1 MDGVMATQAYM
12 KEQAT
17 EQSPKKIDDFELEPV
32 PEKAKRSW
40 WVISLIWLAI
50 GIDISGLFL
59 GSILS
64 SGIGFEDAL
73 IATFVGSGL
82 LAIIAML
89 CANIGFQAGVSTPL
103 VSSAVF
109 GRNGGK
115 ILGLIN
121 GVSLVG
127 WFAFQADFFAYIMVD
142 ALMKYDIMVSHLTA
156 LIAGSVL
163 MMMTAIYG
171 VRALGRLSTYSVP
184 LMVTLIT
191 VGLFMAADY
200 QGGAAPS
207 ITDPLTL
214 GQAISFVMSIWIL
227 AAVAAPDIAR
237 YAKSRKDAILGA
249 GIGFLVGNSAI
260 ILIAL
265 ILTKM
270 TGTDDLVE
278 VFFSLGLGMAAII
291 VLVFAQWTTNS
302 SNLTSGGLC
311 MSMVLPNVPR
321 PVLVVLMTIVGIGI
335 AQLGMVN
342 KFTDFLM
349 LLSVTIAPAA
359 GVYIVQYYL
368 IDASKMS
375 FERIQQVPNWML
387 KGLVSWAFGTAF
399 SACTAPEF
407 FELFSFTS
415 ISALDGILA
424 AGALYFVLVK
434 LSAVSDKSRSASDKE
449 ESL

>member
-1 MDGVMATQAYM
+1 MDGTMAAEAYVN
-12 KEQAT
+12 KPEAT
-17 EQSPKKIDDFELEPV
+17 HSHKKIDDFELEPV

-73 IATFVGSGL
+73 LATFIGSGL
-82 LAIIAML
+82 LAVIAML

-115 ILGLIN
+115 ILGFIN
-121 GVSLVG
+121 GISLVG
-127 WFAFQADFFAYIMVD
+127 WFAFQADFFAFIMVD
-142 ALMKYDIMVSHLTA
+142 ALAKYDIIISHLTA
-156 LIAGSVL
+156 LIGGSVL

-171 VRALGRLSTYSVP
+171 VRALGKLSTYSVP

-191 VGLFMAADY
+191 IGLFMAADY

-207 ITDPLTL
+207 IEDPLTL

-237 YAKSRKDAILGA
+237 YAKTRRDAILGA

-278 VFFSLGLGMAAII
+278 VFFTLGLGMAAII

-311 MSMVLPNVPR
+311 MSMVLPKIPR
-321 PVLVVLMTIVGIGI
+321 PVLIVVMTIVGIGI

-359 GVYIVQYYL
+359 GVYIVQYYVL
-368 IDASKMS
+368 DSTKMS
-375 FERIQQVPNWML
+375 FENIQQVPAWMFR
-387 KGLVSWAFGTAF
+387 GLASWAFGTAF

-407 FELFSFTS
+407 FNLFSFTS

-424 AGALYFVLVK
+424 AGGIYLALMK
-434 LSAVSDKSRSASDKE
+434 LSPSRDKE
-449 ESL
+449 

>member
-1 MDGVMATQAYM
+1 MDGTMAAEAYVN
-12 KEQAT
+12 KPEAT
-17 EQSPKKIDDFELEPV
+17 HSHKKIDDFELEPV

-73 IATFVGSGL
+73 LATFIGSGL

-103 VSSAVF
+103 MSSAVF

-115 ILGLIN
+115 ILGFIN
-121 GVSLVG
+121 GISLIG
-127 WFAFQADFFAYIMVD
+127 WFAFQADFFAFIMVD
-142 ALMKYDIMVSHLTA
+142 ALAKYDIIISHLTA
-156 LIAGSVL
+156 LIGGSVL

-171 VRALGRLSTYSVP
+171 VRALGKLSTYSVP

-191 VGLFMAADY
+191 IGLFMAADY
-200 QGGAAPS
+200 QGGATPT
-207 ITDPLTL
+207 IEDPLTL

-237 YAKSRKDAILGA
+237 YAKTRRDAILGA

-278 VFFSLGLGMAAII
+278 VFFTLGLGMAAII

-311 MSMVLPNVPR
+311 MSMVLPKIPR
-321 PVLVVLMTIVGIGI
+321 PVLVVIMTIVGIGI

-359 GVYIVQYYL
+359 GVYIVQYYVL
-368 IDASKMS
+368 DSTKMS
-375 FERIQQVPNWML
+375 FENIQQVPAWMF
-387 KGLVSWAFGTAF
+387 KGLASWAFGTAF

-407 FELFSFTS
+407 FNLFSFTS

-424 AGALYFVLVK
+424 AGVIYLALMK
-434 LSAVSDKSRSASDKE
+434 LSPSSDKE
-449 ESL
+449 

>member
-1 MDGVMATQAYM
+1 MDGTMAAEAYVN
-12 KEQAT
+12 KPEAT
-17 EQSPKKIDDFELEPV
+17 HSHKKIDDFELEPV

-73 IATFVGSGL
+73 LATFIGSGL

-115 ILGLIN
+115 ILGFIN
-121 GVSLVG
+121 GISLVG
-127 WFAFQADFFAYIMVD
+127 WFAFQADFFAFIMVD
-142 ALMKYDIMVSHLTA
+142 ALAKYDIIISHLTA
-156 LIAGSVL
+156 LIGGSVL
-163 MMMTAIYG
+163 IMMTAIYG
-171 VRALGRLSTYSVP
+171 VRALGKLSTYSVP

-191 VGLFMAADY
+191 IGLFMAADY

-207 ITDPLTL
+207 IEDPLTL

-237 YAKSRKDAILGA
+237 YAKTRRDAILGA

-278 VFFSLGLGMAAII
+278 VFFTLGLGMAAII

-311 MSMVLPNVPR
+311 MSMVLPKIPR
-321 PVLVVLMTIVGIGI
+321 PVLVVIMTIVGIGI

-359 GVYIVQYYL
+359 GVYIVQYYVL
-368 IDASKMS
+368 DSTKMS
-375 FERIQQVPNWML
+375 FENIQQVPAWMF
-387 KGLVSWAFGTAF
+387 KGLASWAFGTAF

-407 FELFSFTS
+407 FNLFSFTS

-424 AGALYFVLVK
+424 AGVIYLALMK
-434 LSAVSDKSRSASDKE
+434 LSPSSNKE
-449 ESL
+449 

>member
-1 MDGVMATQAYM
+1 MDGIMAAEAYVN
-12 KEQAT
+12 KPEAT
-17 EQSPKKIDDFELEPV
+17 HSHKKIDDFELEPV

-73 IATFVGSGL
+73 LATFIGSGL

-115 ILGLIN
+115 ILGFIN
-121 GVSLVG
+121 GISLVG
-127 WFAFQADFFAYIMVD
+127 WFAFQADFFAFIMVD
-142 ALMKYDIMVSHLTA
+142 ALAKYDIIISHLTA
-156 LIAGSVL
+156 LIGGSVL

-171 VRALGRLSTYSVP
+171 VRALGKLSTYSVP

-191 VGLFMAADY
+191 IGLFMAADY

-207 ITDPLTL
+207 IEDPLTL

-237 YAKSRKDAILGA
+237 YAKTRRDAILGA

-278 VFFSLGLGMAAII
+278 VFFTLGLGMAAII

-311 MSMVLPNVPR
+311 MSMVLPKIPR
-321 PVLVVLMTIVGIGI
+321 PVLIVVMTIVGIGI

-359 GVYIVQYYL
+359 GVYIVQYYVL
-368 IDASKMS
+368 DSTKMS
-375 FERIQQVPNWML
+375 FENIQQVPAWMFR
-387 KGLVSWAFGTAF
+387 GLASWAFGTAF

-407 FELFSFTS
+407 FNLFSFTS

-424 AGALYFVLVK
+424 AGGIYLALMK
-434 LSAVSDKSRSASDKE
+434 LSPSSDKE
-449 ESL
+449 

>member
-1 MDGVMATQAYM
+1 MDGTMAAEAYVN
-12 KEQAT
+12 KPEAT
-17 EQSPKKIDDFELEPV
+17 HSHKKIDDFELEPV

-73 IATFVGSGL
+73 LATFIGSGL

-115 ILGLIN
+115 ILGFIN
-121 GVSLVG
+121 GISLVG
-127 WFAFQADFFAYIMVD
+127 WFAFQADFFAFIMVD
-142 ALMKYDIMVSHLTA
+142 ALAKYDIIISHLTA
-156 LIAGSVL
+156 LIGGSVL

-171 VRALGRLSTYSVP
+171 VRALGKLSTYSVP

-191 VGLFMAADY
+191 IGLFMAADY

-207 ITDPLTL
+207 IEDPLTL

-237 YAKSRKDAILGA
+237 YAKTRRDAILGA

-278 VFFSLGLGMAAII
+278 VFFTLGLGMAAII

-311 MSMVLPNVPR
+311 MSMVLPKIPR
-321 PVLVVLMTIVGIGI
+321 PVLVVIMTIVGIGI

-359 GVYIVQYYL
+359 GVYIVQYYVL
-368 IDASKMS
+368 DSTKMS
-375 FERIQQVPNWML
+375 FENIQQVPAWMF
-387 KGLVSWAFGTAF
+387 KGLASWALGTAF

-407 FELFSFTS
+407 FNLFSFTS

-424 AGALYFVLVK
+424 AGVIYLALMK
-434 LSAVSDKSRSASDKE
+434 LSPSSVKE
-449 ESL
+449 

>member
-1 MDGVMATQAYM
+1 MDGTMAAEAYVN
-12 KEQAT
+12 KPEAT
-17 EQSPKKIDDFELEPV
+17 HSHKKIDDFELEPV

-73 IATFVGSGL
+73 LATFIGSGL

-115 ILGLIN
+115 ILGFIN
-121 GVSLVG
+121 GISLVG
-127 WFAFQADFFAYIMVD
+127 WFAFQADFFAFIMVD
-142 ALMKYDIMVSHLTA
+142 ALAKYDIIISHLTG
-156 LIAGSVL
+156 LIGGSVL

-171 VRALGRLSTYSVP
+171 VRALGKLSTYSVP

-191 VGLFMAADY
+191 IGLFMAADY

-207 ITDPLTL
+207 IEDPLTL

-237 YAKSRKDAILGA
+237 YAKTRRDAILGA

-278 VFFSLGLGMAAII
+278 VFFTLGLGMAAII

-311 MSMVLPNVPR
+311 MSMVLPKIPR
-321 PVLVVLMTIVGIGI
+321 PVLVVIMTIVGIGI

-359 GVYIVQYYL
+359 GVYIVQYYVL
-368 IDASKMS
+368 DSTKMS
-375 FERIQQVPNWML
+375 FENIQQVPAWMF
-387 KGLVSWAFGTAF
+387 KGLASWAFGTAF

-407 FELFSFTS
+407 FNLFSFTS

-424 AGALYFVLVK
+424 AGVIYLALMK
-434 LSAVSDKSRSASDKE
+434 LSPSSDKE
-449 ESL
+449 

>member
-1 MDGVMATQAYM
+1 MDGNMAAEAYVN
-12 KEQAT
+12 KPEAT
-17 EQSPKKIDDFELEPV
+17 HSHKKIDDFELEPV

-73 IATFVGSGL
+73 LATFIGSGL

-115 ILGLIN
+115 ILGFIN
-121 GVSLVG
+121 GISLVG
-127 WFAFQADFFAYIMVD
+127 WFAFQADFFAFIMVD
-142 ALMKYDIMVSHLTA
+142 ALAKYDIIISHLTA
-156 LIAGSVL
+156 LIGGSVL

-171 VRALGRLSTYSVP
+171 VRALGKLSTYSVP

-191 VGLFMAADY
+191 IGLFMAADY
-200 QGGAAPS
+200 QGGVAPS
-207 ITDPLTL
+207 IEDPLTL

-237 YAKSRKDAILGA
+237 YAKTRRDAILGA

-278 VFFSLGLGMAAII
+278 VFFTLGLGMAAII

-311 MSMVLPNVPR
+311 MSMVLPKIPR
-321 PVLVVLMTIVGIGI
+321 PVLVVIMTIVGIGI

-359 GVYIVQYYL
+359 GVYIVQYYVL
-368 IDASKMS
+368 DSTKMS
-375 FERIQQVPNWML
+375 FENIQQVPAWMF
-387 KGLVSWAFGTAF
+387 KGLASWAFGTAF

-407 FELFSFTS
+407 FNLFSFTS

-424 AGALYFVLVK
+424 AGVIYLALMK
-434 LSAVSDKSRSASDKE
+434 LSPSSDKE
-449 ESL
+449 

>member
-1 MDGVMATQAYM
+1 MDGTMAAEAYVN
-12 KEQAT
+12 KPEAT
-17 EQSPKKIDDFELEPV
+17 HSHKKIDDFELEPV

-73 IATFVGSGL
+73 LATFIGSGL

-115 ILGLIN
+115 ILGFIN
-121 GVSLVG
+121 GISLVG
-127 WFAFQADFFAYIMVD
+127 WFAFQADFFAFIMVD
-142 ALMKYDIMVSHLTA
+142 ALAKYDIIISHLTA
-156 LIAGSVL
+156 LIGGSVL

-171 VRALGRLSTYSVP
+171 VRALGKLSTYSVP

-191 VGLFMAADY
+191 IGLFMAADY

-207 ITDPLTL
+207 IEDPLTL

-237 YAKSRKDAILGA
+237 YAKTRRDAILGA

-278 VFFSLGLGMAAII
+278 VFFTLGLGMAAII

-311 MSMVLPNVPR
+311 MSMVLPKIPR
-321 PVLVVLMTIVGIGI
+321 PVLVVIMTIVGIGI

-359 GVYIVQYYL
+359 GVYIVQYYVL
-368 IDASKMS
+368 DSTKMS
-375 FERIQQVPNWML
+375 FENIQQVPAWMFR
-387 KGLVSWAFGTAF
+387 GLASWAFGTAF

-407 FELFSFTS
+407 FNLFSFTS

-424 AGALYFVLVK
+424 AGGIYLALMK
-434 LSAVSDKSRSASDKE
+434 LSPSSDKE
-449 ESL
+449 

>member
-1 MDGVMATQAYM
+1 MDGTMAAEAYVN
-12 KEQAT
+12 KPEAT
-17 EQSPKKIDDFELEPV
+17 HSHKKIDDFELEPV

-73 IATFVGSGL
+73 LATFIGSGL

-115 ILGLIN
+115 ILGFIN
-121 GVSLVG
+121 GISLVG
-127 WFAFQADFFAYIMVD
+127 WFAFQADFFAFIMVD
-142 ALMKYDIMVSHLTA
+142 ALAKYDIIISHLTA
-156 LIAGSVL
+156 LIGGSVL

-171 VRALGRLSTYSVP
+171 VRALGKLSTYSVP

-191 VGLFMAADY
+191 IGLFMAADY
-200 QGGAAPS
+200 QGGAAPT
-207 ITDPLTL
+207 IEDPLTL

-237 YAKSRKDAILGA
+237 YAKTRRDAILGA

-278 VFFSLGLGMAAII
+278 VFFTLGLGMAAII

-311 MSMVLPNVPR
+311 MSMVLPKIPR
-321 PVLVVLMTIVGIGI
+321 PVLVVIMTIVGIGI

-359 GVYIVQYYL
+359 GVYIVQYYVL
-368 IDASKMS
+368 DSTKMS
-375 FERIQQVPNWML
+375 FENIQQVPAWMF
-387 KGLVSWAFGTAF
+387 KGLASWAFGTAF

-407 FELFSFTS
+407 FNLFSFTS

-424 AGALYFVLVK
+424 AGGIYLALMK
-434 LSAVSDKSRSASDKE
+434 LSPSSDKE
-449 ESL
+449 

>member
-1 MDGVMATQAYM
+1 MDGTMAAEAYVN
-12 KEQAT
+12 KPEAT
-17 EQSPKKIDDFELEPV
+17 HSHKKIDDFELEPV

-50 GIDISGLFL
+50 GIDFSGLFL

-73 IATFVGSGL
+73 LATFIGSGL

-115 ILGLIN
+115 ILGFIN
-121 GVSLVG
+121 GISLVG
-127 WFAFQADFFAYIMVD
+127 WFAFQADFFAFIMVD
-142 ALMKYDIMVSHLTA
+142 ALAKYDIIISHLTA
-156 LIAGSVL
+156 LIGGSVL

-171 VRALGRLSTYSVP
+171 VRALGKLSTYSVP

-191 VGLFMAADY
+191 IGLFMAADY

-207 ITDPLTL
+207 IEDPLTL

-237 YAKSRKDAILGA
+237 YAKTRRDAILGA

-260 ILIAL
+260 IIIAL

-278 VFFSLGLGMAAII
+278 VFFTLGLGMAAII

-311 MSMVLPNVPR
+311 MSMVLPKIPR
-321 PVLVVLMTIVGIGI
+321 PVLVVIMTIVGIGI

-359 GVYIVQYYL
+359 GVYIVQYYVL
-368 IDASKMS
+368 DSTKMS
-375 FERIQQVPNWML
+375 FENIQQVPAWMF
-387 KGLVSWAFGTAF
+387 KGLASWAFGTAF

-407 FELFSFTS
+407 FNLFSFTS

-424 AGALYFVLVK
+424 AGVIYLALMK
-434 LSAVSDKSRSASDKE
+434 LSPSSDKE
-449 ESL
+449 

>member
-1 MDGVMATQAYM
+1 MDGTMAAEAYVN
-12 KEQAT
+12 KPEAT
-17 EQSPKKIDDFELEPV
+17 HSHKKIDDFELEPV

-73 IATFVGSGL
+73 LATFIGSGL

-115 ILGLIN
+115 ILGFIN
-121 GVSLVG
+121 GISLVG
-127 WFAFQADFFAYIMVD
+127 WFAFQADFFAFIMVD
-142 ALMKYDIMVSHLTA
+142 ALAKYDIIISHLTA
-156 LIAGSVL
+156 LIGGSVL

-171 VRALGRLSTYSVP
+171 VRALGKLSTYSVP

-191 VGLFMAADY
+191 IGLFMAADY

-207 ITDPLTL
+207 IEDPLTL

-237 YAKSRKDAILGA
+237 YAKTRRDAILGA

-278 VFFSLGLGMAAII
+278 VFFTLGLGMAAII

-311 MSMVLPNVPR
+311 MSMVLPKIPR
-321 PVLVVLMTIVGIGI
+321 PVLVVIMTIVGIGI

-359 GVYIVQYYL
+359 GVYIVQYYVL
-368 IDASKMS
+368 DSTKMS
-375 FERIQQVPNWML
+375 FENIQQVPAWMF
-387 KGLVSWAFGTAF
+387 KGLASWAFGTAF

-407 FELFSFTS
+407 FNLFSFTS

-424 AGALYFVLVK
+424 AGVIYLTLMK
-434 LSAVSDKSRSASDKE
+434 LSPSSNKE
-449 ESL
+449 

>member
-1 MDGVMATQAYM
+1 MNKETYMEEETTELSQAGQTQ
-12 KEQAT
+12 KN
-17 EQSPKKIDDFELEPV
+17 IDDFELEPV
-32 PEKAKRSW
+32 PEKARRSW

-64 SGIGFEDAL
+64 SAMGFEDAL

-82 LAIIAML
+82 LAVIAML
-89 CANIGFQAGVSTPL
+89 CANIGFQSGVSTSL
-103 VSSAVF
+103 MSSAVF

-115 ILGLIN
+115 ILGFIN
-121 GVSLVG
+121 GISLVG
-127 WFAFQADFFAYIMVD
+127 WFAFQADFFAFILVD
-142 ALMKYDIMVSHLTA
+142 ALAKYEIVVSHLSA
-156 LIAGSVL
+156 LIGGSIL
-163 MMMTAIYG
+163 MMATAIYG
-171 VRALGRLSTYSVP
+171 VRALGKLSTYSVP

-191 VGLFMAADY
+191 LGLFMAADY
-200 QGGAAPS
+200 QGSGAPS
-207 ITDPLTL
+207 ITDPLTM

-237 YAKSRKDAILGA
+237 YAKTRKDAILGA

-260 ILIAL
+260 ILVAL
-265 ILTKM
+265 ILTKI

-311 MSMVLPNVPR
+311 MSMVLPKVPR
-321 PVLVVLMTIVGIGI
+321 PILVILMTVAGIAI
-335 AQLGMVN
+335 AQLGMVD
-342 KFTDFLM
+342 KFTEFLM

-359 GVYIVQYYL
+359 GVYIAQYYVL
-368 IDASKMS
+368 DSSKMN
-375 FERIQQVPNWML
+375 FKNIQQVPSWML
-387 KGLVSWAFGTAF
+387 RGLASWVFGTVF

-407 FELFSFTS
+407 FDLFSLTS
-415 ISALDGILA
+415 ISALDGIIA
-424 AGALYFVLVK
+424 SAVFYIALMK
-434 LSAVSDKSRSASDKE
+434 LSKRKNLSK
-449 ESL
+449 

>member
-1 MDGVMATQAYM
+1 MDGTMAAEAYVN
-12 KEQAT
+12 KPEAT
-17 EQSPKKIDDFELEPV
+17 HSHKKIDDFELEPV

-73 IATFVGSGL
+73 LATFIGSGL

-115 ILGLIN
+115 ILGFIN
-121 GVSLVG
+121 GISLVG
-127 WFAFQADFFAYIMVD
+127 WFAFQADFFAFIMVD
-142 ALMKYDIMVSHLTA
+142 ALAKYDIIISHLTA
-156 LIAGSVL
+156 LIGGSVL

-171 VRALGRLSTYSVP
+171 VRALGKLSTYSVP

-191 VGLFMAADY
+191 IGLFMAADY
-200 QGGAAPS
+200 QGGAAPT
-207 ITDPLTL
+207 IEDPLTL

-237 YAKSRKDAILGA
+237 YAKTRRDAILGA

-278 VFFSLGLGMAAII
+278 VFFTLGLGMAAII

-311 MSMVLPNVPR
+311 MSMVLPKIPR
-321 PVLVVLMTIVGIGI
+321 PVLIVVMTIVGIGI

-359 GVYIVQYYL
+359 GVYIVQYYVL
-368 IDASKMS
+368 DSTKMS
-375 FERIQQVPNWML
+375 FENIQQVPAWMFR
-387 KGLVSWAFGTAF
+387 GLASWAFGTAF

-407 FELFSFTS
+407 FNLFSFTS

-424 AGALYFVLVK
+424 AGGIYLALMK
-434 LSAVSDKSRSASDKE
+434 LSPSSDKE
-449 ESL
+449 

>member
-1 MDGVMATQAYM
+1 MDGTMATEAYM
-12 KEQAT
+12 NKPEAT
-17 EQSPKKIDDFELEPV
+17 HSHKKIDDFELEPV

-73 IATFVGSGL
+73 LATFIGSSL
-82 LAIIAML
+82 LAVIAML

-103 VSSAVF
+103 MSSAVF

-115 ILGLIN
+115 ILGFIN
-121 GVSLVG
+121 GISLVG
-127 WFAFQADFFAYIMVD
+127 WFAFQADFFAFIMVD
-142 ALMKYDIMVSHLTA
+142 ALAKYDIVISHLTA
-156 LIAGSVL
+156 LIGGSVL

-171 VRALGRLSTYSVP
+171 VRALGKLSTYSVP

-191 VGLFMAADY
+191 IGLFMAADY
-200 QGGAAPS
+200 QGGAAPT
-207 ITDPLTL
+207 IEDPLTL

-237 YAKSRKDAILGA
+237 YAKTRRDAILGA

-278 VFFSLGLGMAAII
+278 VFFTLGLGMAAII

-311 MSMVLPNVPR
+311 MSMVLPKIPR
-321 PVLVVLMTIVGIGI
+321 PVLIVVMTIVGIGI

-359 GVYIVQYYL
+359 GVYIVQYYVL
-368 IDASKMS
+368 DSAKMS
-375 FERIQQVPNWML
+375 FENIQQVPAWMF
-387 KGLVSWAFGTAF
+387 KGLASWAFGTAF

-407 FELFSFTS
+407 FNLSSLTS

-424 AGALYFVLVK
+424 AGVIYLALMK
-434 LSAVSDKSRSASDKE
+434 LSPSSDKE
-449 ESL
+449 

>member
-1 MDGVMATQAYM
+1 MDGTMAAEAYVN
-12 KEQAT
+12 KPEAT
-17 EQSPKKIDDFELEPV
+17 HSHKKIDDFELEPV

-73 IATFVGSGL
+73 LATFIGSGL
-82 LAIIAML
+82 LAVIAML

-115 ILGLIN
+115 ILGFIN
-121 GVSLVG
+121 GISLVG
-127 WFAFQADFFAYIMVD
+127 WFAFQADFFAFIMVD
-142 ALMKYDIMVSHLTA
+142 ALAKYDIIISHLTA
-156 LIAGSVL
+156 LIGGSVL

-171 VRALGRLSTYSVP
+171 VRALGKLSIYSVP

-191 VGLFMAADY
+191 IGLFMAADY
-200 QGGAAPS
+200 QGGAAPT
-207 ITDPLTL
+207 IEDPLTL

-237 YAKSRKDAILGA
+237 YAKTRRDAILGA

-278 VFFSLGLGMAAII
+278 VFFTLGLGMAAII

-311 MSMVLPNVPR
+311 MSMVLPKIPR
-321 PVLVVLMTIVGIGI
+321 PVLVVIMTIVGIGI

-359 GVYIVQYYL
+359 GVYIVQYYVL
-368 IDASKMS
+368 DSTKMS
-375 FERIQQVPNWML
+375 FENIQQVPAWMF
-387 KGLVSWAFGTAF
+387 KGLASWAFGTAF

-407 FELFSFTS
+407 FNLFSFTS

-424 AGALYFVLVK
+424 AGVIYLALMK
-434 LSAVSDKSRSASDKE
+434 LSPSSDKE
-449 ESL
+449 

>member
-1 MDGVMATQAYM
+1 MDGTMAAEAYVN
-12 KEQAT
+12 KPEAT
-17 EQSPKKIDDFELEPV
+17 HSHKKIDDFELEPV

-73 IATFVGSGL
+73 LATFIGSGL

-115 ILGLIN
+115 ILGFIN
-121 GVSLVG
+121 GISLVG
-127 WFAFQADFFAYIMVD
+127 WFAFQADFFAFIMVD
-142 ALMKYDIMVSHLTA
+142 ALAKYDIIISHLTA
-156 LIAGSVL
+156 LIGGSVL

-171 VRALGRLSTYSVP
+171 VRALGKLSTYSVP

-191 VGLFMAADY
+191 IGLFMAADY
-200 QGGAAPS
+200 QGGAAPT
-207 ITDPLTL
+207 IEDPLTL

-237 YAKSRKDAILGA
+237 YAKTRRDAILGA

-278 VFFSLGLGMAAII
+278 VFFTLGLGMAAII

-311 MSMVLPNVPR
+311 MSMVLPKIPR
-321 PVLVVLMTIVGIGI
+321 PVLVVIMTVVGIGI

-359 GVYIVQYYL
+359 GVYIVQYYVL
-368 IDASKMS
+368 DSTKMS
-375 FERIQQVPNWML
+375 FENIQQVPAWMFR
-387 KGLVSWAFGTAF
+387 GLASWAFGTAF

-407 FELFSFTS
+407 FNLFSFTS

-424 AGALYFVLVK
+424 AGGIYLALMK
-434 LSAVSDKSRSASDKE
+434 LSPSSDKE
-449 ESL
+449 

>member
-1 MDGVMATQAYM
+1 MDGTMAAEAYVN
-12 KEQAT
+12 KPEAT
-17 EQSPKKIDDFELEPV
+17 HSHKKINDFELEPV

-73 IATFVGSGL
+73 LATFIGSGL

-115 ILGLIN
+115 ILGFIN
-121 GVSLVG
+121 GISLVG
-127 WFAFQADFFAYIMVD
+127 WFAFQADFFAFIMVD
-142 ALMKYDIMVSHLTA
+142 ALAKYDIIISHLTA
-156 LIAGSVL
+156 LIGGSVL

-171 VRALGRLSTYSVP
+171 VRALGKLSTYSVP

-191 VGLFMAADY
+191 IGLFMAADY

-207 ITDPLTL
+207 IEDPLTL

-237 YAKSRKDAILGA
+237 YAKTRRDAILGA

-260 ILIAL
+260 IIIAL

-278 VFFSLGLGMAAII
+278 VFFTLGLGMAAII

-311 MSMVLPNVPR
+311 MSMVLPKIPR
-321 PVLVVLMTIVGIGI
+321 PVLVVIMTIVGIGI

-359 GVYIVQYYL
+359 GVYIVQYYVL
-368 IDASKMS
+368 DSTKMS
-375 FERIQQVPNWML
+375 FENIQQVPAWMF
-387 KGLVSWAFGTAF
+387 KGLASWAFGTAF

-407 FELFSFTS
+407 FNLFSLTS

-424 AGALYFVLVK
+424 AGVIYLALMK
-434 LSAVSDKSRSASDKE
+434 LSPSSDKE
-449 ESL
+449 

>member
-1 MDGVMATQAYM
+1 MDGTMAAEAYVN
-12 KEQAT
+12 KPEAT
-17 EQSPKKIDDFELEPV
+17 HSHKKIDDFELEPV

-73 IATFVGSGL
+73 LATFIGSGL
-82 LAIIAML
+82 LAVIAML

-115 ILGLIN
+115 ILGFIN
-121 GVSLVG
+121 GISLVG
-127 WFAFQADFFAYIMVD
+127 WFAFQADFFAFIMVD
-142 ALMKYDIMVSHLTA
+142 ALAKYDIIISHLTA
-156 LIAGSVL
+156 LIGGSVL

-171 VRALGRLSTYSVP
+171 VRALGKLSTYSVP

-191 VGLFMAADY
+191 IGLFMAADY
-200 QGGAAPS
+200 QGGAAPT
-207 ITDPLTL
+207 IEDPLTL

-237 YAKSRKDAILGA
+237 YAKTRRDAILGA

-278 VFFSLGLGMAAII
+278 VFFTLGLGMAAII

-311 MSMVLPNVPR
+311 MSMVLPKIPR
-321 PVLVVLMTIVGIGI
+321 PVLVVIMTIVGIGI

-359 GVYIVQYYL
+359 GVYIVQYYVL
-368 IDASKMS
+368 DSTKMS
-375 FERIQQVPNWML
+375 FENIQQVPAWMFR
-387 KGLVSWAFGTAF
+387 GLASWAFGTAF

-407 FELFSFTS
+407 FNLFSFTS

-424 AGALYFVLVK
+424 AGGIYLALMK
-434 LSAVSDKSRSASDKE
+434 LSPSSDKE
-449 ESL
+449 